1 MREEG
6 IISVLVNSN
15 PATNMTYPG
24 ITDIVYIEP
33 LTAEILTRIVERE
46 QPDGLLTQAISRSR
60 ETRQ

>member
-15 PATNMTYPG
+15 PATIMTYPG
-24 ITDIVYIEP
+24 IVDIVYIEP

-46 QPDGLLTQAISRSR
+46 RPDGLLTQAISWSR